1 MEDVLH
7 LRLSAIFGT
16 GSFVLFYLVQKPIMV
31 TPAAWGCLNLSINM
45 FMTARLL
52 AERRP
57 VHFTVEELDTY
68 EEHFRPFGCSARSF
82 RLFWDKGKQKKFK
95 AGDIIQLEN
104 THVTSLSLVISGRVE
119 RSAHGK
125 PIPALASYP
134 GARENNPEGADA
146 GAWIGE
152 LGMVQML
159 NNYQRQNRLVTAI
172 TTAASETLSPP
183 PEQQQQ
189 EERRQQAE
197 HSQEAPAPAEHV
209 RRLHAMQRRLS
220 ALGFYDGRLDAK
232 HGPKT
237 ERAVRDFQAAAG
249 LKVDGI
255 AGPQTVER
263 MKASFKDAGLHKDG
277 SAPSQSVFTSR
288 AAADAVVVSW
298 AFEDVIGLCAD
309 HPDLKQ
315 ELRRAF
321 SHSAVSKALGLA
333 RNHGVG

>member
-1 MEDVLH
+1 M
-7 LRLSAIFGT
+7 LSIILAV
-16 GSFVLFYLVQKPIMV
+16 SARVKR
-31 TPAAWGCLNLSINM
+31 LNLQEG
-45 FMTARLL
+45 L
-52 AERRP
+52 
-57 VHFTVEELDTY
+57 
-68 EEHFRPFGCSARSF
+68 PF
-82 RLFWDKGKQKKFK
+82 FK
-95 AGDIIQLEN
+95 A
-104 THVTSLSLVISGRVE
+104 VE
-119 RSAHGK
+119 DKDDRWFD
-125 PIPALASYP
+125 
-134 GARENNPEGADA
+134 R
-146 GAWIGE
+146 
-152 LGMVQML
+152 
-159 NNYQRQNRLVTAI
+159 RLPRT
-172 TTAASETLSPP
+172 
-183 PEQQQQ
+183 
-189 EERRQQAE
+189 
-197 HSQEAPAPAEHV
+197 PAEHV